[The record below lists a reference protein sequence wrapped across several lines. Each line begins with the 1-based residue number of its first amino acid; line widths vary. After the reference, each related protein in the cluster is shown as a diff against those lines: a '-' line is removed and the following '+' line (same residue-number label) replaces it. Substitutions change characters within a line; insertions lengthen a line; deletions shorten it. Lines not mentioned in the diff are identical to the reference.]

1 MYRYNECY
9 LFRNYH
15 KLGKAKMTTFAF
27 KKILYTSLNPII
39 IGSRRKQNAFSHVTL
54 AINAFYD

>member
-15 KLGKAKMTTFAF
+15 KLGKAKMPTCTFAF
-27 KKILYTSLNPII
+27 KKYSV
-39 IGSRRKQNAFSHVTL
+39 HVTQSL
-54 AINAFYD
+54 LLLVVDASKMPSVMSL

>member
-27 KKILYTSLNPII
+27 KKNSV
-39 IGSRRKQNAFSHVTL
+39 HVTQSL
-54 AINAFYD
+54 LLLVVDASKMPSVMSL